1 LGDDVTHENRFLDRN
16 HKISLNGLLMW

>member
-1 LGDDVTHENRFLDRN
+1 VMFVTRKNRFLDRN

>member
-1 LGDDVTHENRFLDRN
+1 LMFVTRENRFLDRS